1 MVLEDPHSPRAGHIH
16 IKNQCFLSLEGL
28 FPEVVNVS
36 APQVQIEKLN
46 GSTRLQQYSI
56 LTQSSPTS
64 PLTKEGWEKGQEG
77 EKEEGTEGKWE
88 GGRNLC
94 F

>member
-1 MVLEDPHSPRAGHIH
+1 MVNA
-16 IKNQCFLSLEGL
+16 
-28 FPEVVNVS
+28 S
-36 APQVQIEKLN
+36 APQVKIEKLN
-46 GSTRLQQYSI
+46 ASTRWQQYSI

-77 EKEEGTEGKWE
+77 EKEGGKEGGRENKWE
-88 GGRNLC
+88 GRRNLC